1 LYVEITLMLDFMARL
16 HPLVV
21 HLPIGLLLF
30 AFLMSLLPSGQ
41 RERVAPALVL
51 AVALTAVSALAACLS
66 GYLLRTGGE
75 YDEVLSLRHQWLGIA
90 TGAVSFAAW
99 VWPSGRRPLVWL
111 STGLMVVAGH
121 LGGTLTHGEGY
132 LFPSSGDGAVVAQD
146 TAGSAEPPLSSA
158 ASVGPSMVHPYRDA
172 VTPILRDK
180 CEGCHSAAKRKG
192 GLRLDGEAWIR
203 KGGRNGKVLI
213 SGDPSGSPLY
223 AHLLR
228 PLDDDLHMPP
238 KGKRQLMR
246 AEIAVIHRWVEA
258 GAPFGPVPASDTVV
272 VGREPLSEDA
282 DAGEAVAGEGM
293 EVSVPPPPPVL
304 PKPDTGVVEAL
315 RRRGAIV
322 QEVMTGS
329 HGLYVSLIHAAAVDD
344 SLMHLVGRLSEQ
356 TLELRAGGM
365 DLTDPRFLSL
375 PAFPHLRRLDLSRT
389 RVTDGGLLRMERFPE
404 LEVLN
409 LYGTGV
415 GDGIAETLRPC
426 GRLRRLYL
434 WRTAVT
440 ETGLRRLRMVHP
452 AVQADGVGPA
462 GGVVGESR

>member
-1 LYVEITLMLDFMARL
+1 MLDLLARL

-30 AFLMSLLPSGQ
+30 AFLLSLLPSGQ
-41 RERVAPALVL
+41 RERYAPALGL

-75 YDEVLSLRHQWLGIA
+75 YDEVLSVRHQWAGIA
-90 TGAVSFAAW
+90 TGAASFAAW
-99 VWPSGRRPLVWL
+99 VWRPGRRPLVWL

-132 LFPSSGDGAVVAQD
+132 LFPSAAGAPAAHD
-146 TAGSAEPPLSSA
+146 TAGSAKPSLSSA
-158 ASVGPSMVHPYRDA
+158 APVAPAMGHPYRDA
-172 VTPILRDK
+172 VAPILRDK

-203 KGGRNGKVLI
+203 KGGKNGLVLLP
-213 SGDPSGSPLY
+213 GDPAGSPLY
-223 AHLLR
+223 AYLLR
-228 PLDDDLHMPP
+228 PMEDDLHMPP
-238 KGKRQLMR
+238 KGKRQLTR
-246 AEIAVIHRWVEA
+246 AEIAVIHRWVQA
-258 GAPFGPVPASDTVV
+258 GAPFGAVPQGPGDTGV
-272 VGREPLSEDA
+272 VGRQPLSVDPGIDDGAAGGDA
-282 DAGEAVAGEGM
+282 LVTAV
-293 EVSVPPPPPVL
+293 SPPPPPVL
-304 PKPDTGVVEAL
+304 PKADSGVVEAL
-315 RRRGAIV
+315 RRRGAVV

-329 HGLYVSLIHAAAVDD
+329 HGLYVSLMHAAAVDD
-344 SLMHLVGRLSEQ
+344 SLVFLLGRLSEQ
-356 TLELRAGGM
+356 TIELRVGGV

-389 RVTDGGLLRMERFPE
+389 PVTDAGLVRMERFPA

-415 GDGIAETLRPC
+415 GDGMAEALRPC
-426 GRLRRLYL
+426 ARLRRLYL

-440 ETGLRRLRMVHP
+440 EAGLRRLRSVHP
-452 AVQADGVGPA
+452 ALEADGGRAA
-462 GGVVGESR
+462 GGSVGESR